1 MTEVFL
7 LVCMGLAAVIAGQL
21 LSALKDIEQ
30 LRRRSQELA
39 GKPAVSNPFD
49 GRSRL
54 TTLANAYVTDLNTS
68 VKARALASFDPDR
81 RIGPVS
87 GQVRAFTTTPRALIG
102 VLILAGLLVTL
113 FNIQGSVRELGEAF
127 DQLSRPEQGQR
138 TEFLVARIQGSMRNV
153 ANAAHNAFYW
163 SGLIILFAAT
173 SLALAAGVQWRGQV
187 AVAAFGLWARA
198 AYYEASAA
206 AQPADQQASLE
217 KLAGVVGHL
226 NGLVSP
232 FQDLSKSMNAVVGFG
247 DRLDEST
254 RLIAEAVEKLPEGV
268 KASVVSLS
276 GEVAREIAEDLQ
288 HQLEHIQ
295 KILYIYGA
303 QEIRMKE
310 LQEGFKK
317 IVSLPGDISKLTNAI
332 AGTTANSAVLNRS
345 VESLDRKVDALPILD
360 MQETVEHARIAF
372 HGLEAVRE
380 QVGRASLHFQML
392 VDNWRSE
399 TRAVISEELGLQ
411 LDEIR
416 TGFAAV
422 RDALERRDTSGMQSE
437 LSKVERRVAEMR
449 DRLGTL
455 AKDRTVV
462 EGFAAFQEQVASLR
476 AAMDASL
483 LNRLVGRL
491 RGRKHVAG

>member
-1 MTEVFL
+1 
-7 LVCMGLAAVIAGQL
+7 
-21 LSALKDIEQ
+21 
-30 LRRRSQELA
+30 
-39 GKPAVSNPFD
+39 
-49 GRSRL
+49 
-54 TTLANAYVTDLNTS
+54 
-68 VKARALASFDPDR
+68 
-81 RIGPVS
+81 
-87 GQVRAFTTTPRALIG
+87 
-102 VLILAGLLVTL
+102 
-113 FNIQGSVRELGEAF
+113 
-127 DQLSRPEQGQR
+127 
-138 TEFLVARIQGSMRNV
+138 
-153 ANAAHNAFYW
+153 
-163 SGLIILFAAT
+163 
-173 SLALAAGVQWRGQV
+173 
-187 AVAAFGLWARA
+187 
-198 AYYEASAA
+198 
-206 AQPADQQASLE
+206 
-217 KLAGVVGHL
+217 
-226 NGLVSP
+226 
-232 FQDLSKSMNAVVGFG
+232 MNAVVGFG

-317 IVSLPGDISKLTNAI
+317 IVANSEAVAVSLQELSSLPGDISKLTNAI